1 MYKKRGVWHT
11 FTIGSKSFSHHVQF
25 VTVFGQPG
33 CAQCVGGAVYL
44 EPLVLD
50 GVNDAYRGRT
60 MVTNAGDE
68 VSLLH
73 SFTGL
78 DRGRHSLLVA
88 VESVGGRAVKV
99 NGDLRPASFG

>member
-25 VTVFGQPG
+25 AVVLGQPG
-33 CAQCVGGAVYL
+33 YAQCVGGAVYL

-60 MVTNAGDE
+60 AVTDAGDE

-73 SFTGL
+73 SFIGL
-78 DRGRHSLLVA
+78 DRGRRSLFVA
-88 VESVGGRAVKV
+88 VNQSVAAPSK
-99 NGDLRPASFG
+99 